1 MSSNPSEIVQSDN
14 PVLRQHTKAIPI
26 HEIGS
31 KPIQNIIARMK
42 KALESQEDGVGLA
55 ASQIGEPLSIFV
67 ISHRVFDQFKDESKT
82 VDNKDVRELSNTPSD
97 KSNKGEKDN
106 KKSSKKVGDM
116 VFINPVIK
124 KLSREKR
131 MMEEGCLSVRPLYG
145 KVKRSVKATITA
157 YNEKGEKFEMGASG
171 LLAQIFQH
179 EVDHLYGTLFIDKAV
194 DLFEMDLAHTELS

>member
-1 MSSNPSEIVQSDN
+1 MSVNSSEIVQSDN

-31 KPIQNIIARMK
+31 KSVQNVIARMK

-82 VDNKDVRELSNTPSD
+82 SDNKDIAEI
-97 KSNKGEKDN
+97 EKVQGA
-106 KKSSKKVGDM
+106 KKNSKKAVDM
-116 VFINPVIK
+116 VFINPSIK
-124 KLSREKR
+124 RLSREKK

-194 DLFEMDLAHTELS
+194 DLFEMDLAHTEII

>member
-1 MSSNPSEIVQSDN
+1 MSVNSSEIVQSDN

-31 KPIQNIIARMK
+31 KHIQNIISRMK

-82 VDNKDVRELSNTPSD
+82 ADNKDVTELSNPA
-97 KSNKGEKDN
+97 NKAGK
-106 KKSSKKVGDM
+106 KKVSDM

-124 KLSREKR
+124 KLSREKK

-179 EVDHLYGTLFIDKAV
+179 EVDHLYGVLFIDNAV

>member
-1 MSSNPSEIVQSDN
+1 MSVNSSEIVQSDN
-14 PVLRQHTKAIPI
+14 PVLRQHTKAVPI

-31 KPIQNIIARMK
+31 KPIQSIISRMK

-82 VDNKDVRELSNTPSD
+82 ADNKDVTELSNPA
-97 KSNKGEKDN
+97 N
-106 KKSSKKVGDM
+106 KSSKKKVSDM

-124 KLSREKR
+124 KLSREKK

-179 EVDHLYGTLFIDKAV
+179 EVDHLYGVLFIDNAV